1 MEDLS
6 RLAADGPWTGSMA
19 ATNTVTEHPAF
30 SGQGTPSESTANE
43 SAGEPKRGTTGTLT
57 LNYPPGRIKGSTYG
71 PSAVAWKATEAG
83 NG

>member
-1 MEDLS
+1 MQDLS

-30 SGQGTPSESTANE
+30 SGQGTPSESTAGE
-43 SAGEPKRGTTGTLT
+43 TAGEPKRGTTDTLT
-57 LNYPPGRIKGSTYG
+57 LNYPPGRIKGSSYSPAG
-71 PSAVAWKATEAG
+71 VAWKEAG